1 MRKLGGSFTTVPAAR
16 PFFHGDN
23 CVRRRSENRGLP
35 LSLKREDE
43 MQTSKAFWS
52 VLWDV
57 LSRANGN
64 EEALKG
70 ILQSLPRQIII
81 DFSNEFR
88 RAMTNLYEI
97 EYEASEDYQKDISAL
112 IVSKGKEYY
121 DEIVNHPERVPH
133 EIDPNGPYFLHVPA
147 EVFRDRFGEELMD
160 QS

>member
-1 MRKLGGSFTTVPAAR
+1 
-16 PFFHGDN
+16 
-23 CVRRRSENRGLP
+23 
-35 LSLKREDE
+35 
-43 MQTSKAFWS
+43 
-52 VLWDV
+52 
-57 LSRANGN
+57 
-64 EEALKG
+64 
-70 ILQSLPRQIII
+70 
-81 DFSNEFR
+81 
-88 RAMTNLYEI
+88 MTNLYEI